1 MELCRI
7 FKNKKF
13 IAAVI
18 SLLLL
23 NCVAFYITQQKNI
36 EDFGIRIDTY
46 AEVFDD
52 NSYIFSKPDSD
63 DLIIEKRNEFQIL
76 KSFADIEKLKVENAE
91 EYEYFAEE
99 EALLIQENPVLYK
112 EYKDR
117 VYSYEELSAL
127 TEFYSHFSY
136 QLEYQNGYKDY
147 IDSILENGRE
157 LSSKKLFSDKNSFSY
172 KSIQK
177 STEDFSK
184 NRDLDLTLVNDLPV
198 RSVLNYQTGDFILIL
213 LCVFLAVSFLAE
225 RNVNFLIHTC
235 KNGRSILRLKQ
246 IPILILFSA
255 LCSAL
260 LYISELFISFKI
272 YNAPLNLYAA
282 IQSSDIFSDCIL
294 HINFLQLFA
303 IHIVFKAIFAVMIAV
318 VIWFFISLSSNII
331 LASGIA
337 GITAAAELL
346 LYKNISVQSN
356 LSFFKI
362 FNIFTL
368 FDYKSITDYS
378 LISLFSV
385 PVRADTIVWMIV
397 LLITFIASGLVII
410 SEKHNYPIK
419 TPKKVFRIIY
429 VLFNRL
435 SVLYTK
441 IQSVFYAGRFET
453 YKIMHTGKGLLVA
466 VAFIAVIV
474 FSFNTNTLVFSSTE
488 LFLKDYYEEYG
499 GELDDAVYN
508 SIDKMKL
515 ELKAVEA
522 EFNLKSEA
530 YADGEIS
537 IEEYE
542 LAKAKNDAY
551 DTQRKAVDK
560 LTEQIS
566 RIEQLSDKGIKPV
579 LINETGYNNL
589 FFKQSNQTEILLL
602 ICAVVMILS
611 SVFSIE
617 KASNMLT
624 LNHCSKNGRKQLY
637 LKKILTVLPKTLV
650 LTLLSY
656 LSFFIQNNYLYEL
669 GNLNADI
676 HNLQCL
682 QDISL
687 NIRIFEYI
695 ILNFVFEFI
704 FVTVIGLI
712 IAALSAFMSQLAA
725 IIISVCMFILPSALY
740 MINIYS
746 VKAISVSF
754 LFNFNSLILDK
765 GISLNSFILH
775 FVLILICIGLLCLCQ
790 RRWCLTRGR

>member
-52 NSYIFSKPDSD
+52 NSYIFSKSDSD

-566 RIEQLSDKGIKPV
+566 RIEQLSDKGIKQV

-637 LKKILTVLPKTLV
+637 LKKILTVIPKTFV

-676 HNLQCL
+676 QNLQCL
-682 QDISL
+682 QDIGL

-725 IIISVCMFILPSALY
+725 IIISACIFVLPSALY

>member
-52 NSYIFSKPDSD
+52 NSYIFSKSDSD

-225 RNVNFLIHTC
+225 RNVNLLIHTC

-303 IHIVFKAIFAVMIAV
+303 IHIVFKALFAVMIAV

-530 YADGEIS
+530 YADEEIS

-725 IIISVCMFILPSALY
+725 IIISACMFILPSALY

-765 GISLNSFILH
+765 GISLNSFIPH

>member
-52 NSYIFSKPDSD
+52 NSYIFSKSDSD

-637 LKKILTVLPKTLV
+637 LKKILTVIPKTFV

-676 HNLQCL
+676 QNLQCL
-682 QDISL
+682 QDIGL

-725 IIISVCMFILPSALY
+725 IIISACIFVLPISLY
-740 MINIYS
+740 MINIY
-746 VKAISVSF
+746 
-754 LFNFNSLILDK
+754 
-765 GISLNSFILH
+765 
-775 FVLILICIGLLCLCQ
+775 
-790 RRWCLTRGR
+790 

>member
-52 NSYIFSKPDSD
+52 NSYIFSKSDSD

-725 IIISVCMFILPSALY
+725 IIISACIFVLPSALY

>member
-52 NSYIFSKPDSD
+52 NSYIFSKSDSD

-637 LKKILTVLPKTLV
+637 LKKILTVIPKTFV

-725 IIISVCMFILPSALY
+725 IIISACMFILPSALY

-746 VKAISVSF
+746 AKAISVSF

>member
-52 NSYIFSKPDSD
+52 NSYIFSKSDSD

-637 LKKILTVLPKTLV
+637 LKKILTVIPKTFV

-676 HNLQCL
+676 QNLQCL
-682 QDISL
+682 QDIGL

>member
-52 NSYIFSKPDSD
+52 NSYIFSKSDSD

-637 LKKILTVLPKTLV
+637 LKKILTVIPKTFV

-676 HNLQCL
+676 QNLQCL
-682 QDISL
+682 QDIGL

-725 IIISVCMFILPSALY
+725 IIISACIFVLPSALY
-740 MINIYS
+740 MINNYS

>member
-52 NSYIFSKPDSD
+52 NSYIFSKSDSD

-637 LKKILTVLPKTLV
+637 LKKILTVIPKTFV

-676 HNLQCL
+676 QNLQCL
-682 QDISL
+682 QDIGL

-725 IIISVCMFILPSALY
+725 IIISACIFVLPSALY

>member
-18 SLLLL
+18 LLLLL

-52 NSYIFSKPDSD
+52 NSYIFSKSDSD

-225 RNVNFLIHTC
+225 RNVNLLIHTC

-246 IPILILFSA
+246 ILILILFSA

-765 GISLNSFILH
+765 GISLNSFIPH

>member
-52 NSYIFSKPDSD
+52 NSYIFSKSDSD

-637 LKKILTVLPKTLV
+637 LKKILTVIPKTFV

-725 IIISVCMFILPSALY
+725 IIISACIFVLPSALY

>member
-52 NSYIFSKPDSD
+52 NSYIFSKSDSD

-225 RNVNFLIHTC
+225 RNVNLLIHTC

-294 HINFLQLFA
+294 HINFLQLFV

-318 VIWFFISLSSNII
+318 VIWFLISLSSNII

-725 IIISVCMFILPSALY
+725 IIISACMFVLPSALY

-746 VKAISVSF
+746 AKAISVSF